1 MSVWCWTGVSQQV
14 KRTKRCRRAA
24 TPDSRCSQ
32 SATVTWN
39 FDNKDRDTEAVRK
52 SRENSTRRYPSGVI
66 AGIAADFGDLG
77 RLQLRGAHWKSSQ
90 VKASLGSWSIF
101 SISSPP
107 FFELPV
113 CLVCVGV
120 GVHTHTIPA
129 PAPAPSHSRS
139 LSLVR
144 RLSIQSN
151 PIQLSRPSP
160 AFSCHHILA
169 SPHFGL
175 TLCAAAAAAPLQCPF
190 LFWVL
195 ALFHP

>member
-1 MSVWCWTGVSQQV
+1 MQGRRLGAAPCCAASYSVLFFFNLRDNYLVARLDPYTFVYIARKIITIVCTAVSVWCWTGVSQQV

-39 FDNKDRDTEAVRK
+39 FDNKDRDTEAVRE

-144 RLSIQSN
+144 
-151 PIQLSRPSP
+151 
-160 AFSCHHILA
+160 
-169 SPHFGL
+169 
-175 TLCAAAAAAPLQCPF
+175 
-190 LFWVL
+190 
-195 ALFHP
+195 